1 MYGTMVHIIEET
13 FEKMKVLSHPS
24 CLTPYTT
31 AVLIEVD
38 TLWPVPR
45 VLLRGTIVNRT
56 YGTHKILS
64 GIYFHIFIFNIWF
77 YLLWS
82 PVIASIFRL
91 VNDRHGHG

>member
-64 GIYFHIFIFNIWF
+64 GTWYIFSYFYFQ
-77 YLLWS
+77 YLVLFTMVPRNS
-82 PVIASIFRL
+82 EYFSAC
-91 VNDRHGHG
+91 